1 MGVENIMKKIVGLM
15 SSVVAVILLIGFVA
29 YADSHMEHH
38 SYSIYDL
45 TCYINCTASY
55 GQGFTSG
62 VADPDYNYVSVQT
75 FDINQKTISSSYKT
89 AMSKVTLTLT
99 KGRVYGTQTRHAA
112 VNSKG
117 EYLDGYANILTMY
130 RGR

>member
-15 SSVVAVILLIGFVA
+15 SYVVAVVLLIGFVTC
-29 YADSHMEHH
+29 ADSHMEHH

-62 VADPDYNYVSVQT
+62 AADPDYNYVSVQT

-89 AMSKVTLTLT
+89 ALSKATLTLT
-99 KGRVYGTQTRHAA
+99 KGRVYGTQTYSLR
-112 VNSKG
+112 
-117 EYLDGYANILTMY
+117 
-130 RGR
+130 